1 MIPPKDYGFRPTKG
15 KESDGQI
22 RPNLQIRNESEQVK
36 PNLEKLLGGN
46 APIMRQE
53 NYIGIYH
60 NPSQMSLPC
69 RDVRDLMDMYAG
81 SFNSS
86 FNRSNYACMP
96 TNPMSALAYVDDR
109 KGFSHDFS
117 QKDKGLVS
125 TYF

>member
-1 MIPPKDYGFRPTKG
+1 MKPPAIFGNNPSNKLAD
-15 KESDGQI
+15 DQV
-22 RPNLQIRNESEQVK
+22 RPNLSIHNENQQVK
-36 PNLEKLLGGN
+36 PNLEKLLN
-46 APIMRQE
+46 EEAPIMRQE
-53 NYIGIYH
+53 NYIGIYY

-69 RDVRDLMDMYAG
+69 RDVRDLMDVYAG

-86 FNRSNYACMP
+86 FNRSDYACMP
-96 TNPMSALAYVDDR
+96 INPMSALAYVDDR